1 MAAAKQDLSKIGKDA
16 FFLLEDFINN
26 KGKKPYP
33 LQRQGPQRGT
43 RRANL
48 RPYQPEQNP
57 LLQINPK
64 ASAVEKTNTFDVVK
78 FRAEASTAEFSIKN
92 SALML
97 KEDLVRIGKEGFDII
112 DQLYENKGRKG
123 GAARK
128 PPPHALP
135 KGRQACL
142 YQYQPQQS
150 HVYMVNPYEKMKT
163 HEVVQFNDGVTDMD
177 YTKRTS
183 APKFY

>member
-1 MAAAKQDLSKIGKDA
+1 MAAAPKQDLSTIGKDG
-16 FFLLEDFINN
+16 FFLLENFINN

-33 LQRQGPQRGT
+33 LQRQGPQRGV
-43 RRANL
+43 NL
-48 RPYQPEQNP
+48 RPYQPDHNP
-57 LLQINPK
+57 LHLIKPK
-64 ASAVEKTNTFDVVK
+64 PSAAEKISMFDVVK

-92 SALML
+92 SARM
-97 KEDLVRIGKEGFDII
+97 EDLVRIGKEGFDII

-123 GAARK
+123 GASTRN
-128 PPPHALP
+128 PPHHALP
-135 KGRQACL
+135 KGREACL

-163 HEVVQFNDGVTDMD
+163 REVMHFRDDITDMD
-177 YTKRTS
+177 YTKRNS